1 MVELTGPM
9 GSRTLAKRLLTERR
23 ILIKD
28 LSKKIKRDGRQ
39 FIRVAVRTREDNA
52 KLVAAIR
59 DMLG

>member
-9 GSRTLAKRLLTERR
+9 GSRTLAKRLLTERQ

-52 KLVAAIR
+52 VLVSAIR
-59 DMLG
+59 DMLA